1 VQFSC
6 FLAIFFLAKL
16 QCDLRIDIAT
26 VGAGGMRE
34 LGLTALGANGII
46 DSL

>member
-1 VQFSC
+1 VQFAC

-16 QCDLRIDIAT
+16 QRDLRINIAT
-26 VGAGGMRE
+26 VGAGCMRE

-46 DSL
+46 NSL